1 MHTGNQPPF
10 AGGLAQQDLPGT
22 PGLFRIDVEGDRG
35 FWPRRLNGRE
45 MDDIP
50 PDQQR
55 GIARFETIPGMP
67 GRMAGQRARADPGD
81 HLLIINPADL
91 RRAVRQY
98 TANKQHVAPA
108 AIAGVVERG
117 CCQPV
122 SAFPRRQEHRGVGI
136 RWRTSGGQQ
145 AADMVRMGVGEKD
158 GVDLLGT
165 NASRAR
171 LAISSPPTP
180 LAPPCRYPPAPYSRD
195 RGSDRRQSQW
205 SPARL
210 ILNAAADVPPPP
222 VRYPRVR
229 TAALTSDHHSRQSPS
244 GRQRSTYKREQVT
257 WRPHARCA
265 GLRNRAVMG

>member
-1 MHTGNQPPF
+1 MALGYAGVPAADSRPPIWSGW
-10 AGGLAQQDLPGT
+10 AWV
-22 PGLFRIDVEGDRG
+22 R
-35 FWPRRLNGRE
+35 
-45 MDDIP
+45 
-50 PDQQR
+50 
-55 GIARFETIPGMP
+55 
-67 GRMAGQRARADPGD
+67 RMAS
-81 HLLIINPADL
+81 I
-91 RRAVRQY
+91 
-98 TANKQHVAPA
+98 
-108 AIAGVVERG
+108 
-117 CCQPV
+117 
-122 SAFPRRQEHRGVGI
+122 S
-136 RWRTSGGQQ
+136 SGP
-145 AADMVRMGVGEKD
+145 
-158 GVDLLGT
+158 T
-165 NASRAR
+165 PSRAR

-180 LAPPCRYPPAPYSRD
+180 LLRRCRYPPAPYSRD

>member
-10 AGGLAQQDLPGT
+10 AGGLAQQDLPWYAG
-22 PGLFRIDVEGDRG
+22 PVQDRRRRR
-35 FWPRRLNGRE
+35 PRLLAAQTEWTGNGRYPPRSAARYRPLR
-45 MDDIP
+45 DDT
-50 PDQQR
+50 R
-55 GIARFETIPGMP
+55 YARAY
-67 GRMAGQRARADPGD
+67 GRQRARADPGD

-145 AADMVRMGVGEKD
+145 AADMVRMGVGKKD
-158 GVDLLGT
+158 GVRSPPGPT
-165 NASRAR
+165 PSGAR

-180 LAPPCRYPPAPYSRD
+180 LAPPVPVSTSTVFPAT
-195 RGSDRRQSQW
+195 
-205 SPARL
+205 
-210 ILNAAADVPPPP
+210 ADQIGAN
-222 VRYPRVR
+222 RN
-229 TAALTSDHHSRQSPS
+229 
-244 GRQRSTYKREQVT
+244 
-257 WRPHARCA
+257 
-265 GLRNRAVMG
+265 GLW

>member
-10 AGGLAQQDLPGT
+10 AGGGAAGSPGT

-50 PDQQR
+50 R
-55 GIARFETIPGMP
+55 SAARYRPLRDDT
-67 GRMAGQRARADPGD
+67 RYARAYGRAEGTGGSGD

-98 TANKQHVAPA
+98 TANKQHVAPT

-145 AADMVRMGVGEKD
+145 AADMVRMGVGEGWRRSPQD
-158 GVDLLGT
+158 QR
-165 NASRAR
+165 RA
-171 LAISSPPTP
+171 
-180 LAPPCRYPPAPYSRD
+180 APD
-195 RGSDRRQSQW
+195 
-205 SPARL
+205 
-210 ILNAAADVPPPP
+210 
-222 VRYPRVR
+222 
-229 TAALTSDHHSRQSPS
+229 
-244 GRQRSTYKREQVT
+244 
-257 WRPHARCA
+257 WR
-265 GLRNRAVMG
+265 

>member
-1 MHTGNQPPF
+1 
-10 AGGLAQQDLPGT
+10 
-22 PGLFRIDVEGDRG
+22 
-35 FWPRRLNGRE
+35 
-45 MDDIP
+45 MDGKWTIS

-165 NASRAR
+165 NAEPRQIGDKFAAN
-171 LAISSPPTP
+171 AIIRR
-180 LAPPCRYPPAPYSRD
+180 CRYPPAPYSRD

-205 SPARL
+205 SLVRL

-222 VRYPRVR
+222 VRYPSKDSGADIRPSLTAVTVR
-229 TAALTSDHHSRQSPS
+229 SP
-244 GRQRSTYKREQVT
+244 
-257 WRPHARCA
+257 
-265 GLRNRAVMG
+265 AVNV

>member
-10 AGGLAQQDLPGT
+10 AGGLVQQDLPGT

-117 CCQPV
+117 
-122 SAFPRRQEHRGVGI
+122 
-136 RWRTSGGQQ
+136 
-145 AADMVRMGVGEKD
+145 
-158 GVDLLGT
+158 
-165 NASRAR
+165 
-171 LAISSPPTP
+171 
-180 LAPPCRYPPAPYSRD
+180 
-195 RGSDRRQSQW
+195 W